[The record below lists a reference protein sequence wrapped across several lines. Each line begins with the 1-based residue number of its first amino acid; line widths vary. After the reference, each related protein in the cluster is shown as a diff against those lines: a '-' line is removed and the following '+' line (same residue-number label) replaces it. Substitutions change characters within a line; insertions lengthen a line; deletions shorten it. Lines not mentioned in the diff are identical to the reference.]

1 MKRTITFLTMLIV
14 IAAVAF
20 AGKAPVKAK
29 EITKPIRKDGSTEGR
44 KCGSTKVRKYGGAE
58 VRLLKKSLGQGFFCA
73 VVRAWGR
80 CRALCG

>member
-1 MKRTITFLTMLIV
+1 MKRTITFLTMLMV

-29 EITKPIRKDGSTEGR
+29 EITKPVQKDGST
-44 KCGSTKVRKYGGAE
+44 E
-58 VRLLKKSLGQGFFCA
+58 VRLLKKSLAHQGFFCA
-73 VVRAWGR
+73 IVRAWGR